1 MAFLLYSFYYFSTM
15 AISTFQEL
23 NKLSMAYHK
32 DILLL
37 KENMTKN
44 IEYFREQKKTTRS
57 FESDCWVLLIS
68 FVTQTN

>member
-1 MAFLLYSFYYFSTM
+1 M

-57 FESDCWVLLIS
+57 FESDGWALLIS